1 MLHVMPSTIVL
12 FLSRNRSKRICVT
25 IRPPDKTDKAL
36 WGLCFYCG
44 KKKRNEKRL
53 LDVFYCIIKPK
64 ILVFFYFEK
73 V

>member
-1 MLHVMPSTIVL
+1 MLYVMPSTIVL

-44 KKKRNEKRL
+44 KKT
-53 LDVFYCIIKPK
+53 VMK
-64 ILVFFYFEK
+64 IGFFMSSIA
-73 V
+73 

>member
-1 MLHVMPSTIVL
+1 MLYVMPSTIVL

-44 KKKRNEKRL
+44 KKNEMK
-53 LDVFYCIIKPK
+53 KG
-64 ILVFFYFEK
+64 FFMSSIA
-73 V
+73 